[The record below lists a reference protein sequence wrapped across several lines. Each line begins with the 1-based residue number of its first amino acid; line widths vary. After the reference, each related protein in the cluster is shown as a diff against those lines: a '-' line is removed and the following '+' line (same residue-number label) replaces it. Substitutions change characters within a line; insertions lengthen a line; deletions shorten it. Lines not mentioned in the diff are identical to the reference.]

1 MEDWAAEGSG
11 DGPALGARPIVEV
24 IRYIGEWTIRLLLI
38 TLAVTPARRLFNWP
52 KLLSARRTLGVAAM
66 SYVLIHFGLYIIDLN
81 GDLAMVAREIVLRIY
96 LTIGFVALIGLV
108 ALGSTSW
115 DGAVQ
120 RLGSERWNQ
129 LHMLAYPITALGI
142 LHFFMQQKLDV
153 TEPTLMAGLFVWL
166 MGWRIAQRFSRGTD
180 SLALVVLALASGVL
194 TALLE
199 AGWYLAATGVDPKL
213 VLEAN
218 LAFDYSIRPAWWVAG
233 LGLAIALASRLALQV
248 RPLPARRTAQSLGK
262 RLFQHPRDLLRA
274 QVQPALEHGGGT
286 KRCSQPR
293 TGGGTRCPAAWH
305 SAWCHGCRRPQ
316 RPPAGSPRRDS
327 APAMARHAPSA
338 PAGPPAARA
347 PAAPAPRRA
356 RPPPAW
362 RGSAGRCAR
371 ARRRARR

>member
-1 MEDWAAEGSG
+1 MAFLRERSGKWSPEKIIAFIGVLLPLGWLLWRALSGEFAGAFSGPPGLAAPGLGGPGLGGPGLGGGGGLG
-11 DGPALGARPIVEV
+11 DGPALSARPIVEV

-52 KLLSARRTLGVAAM
+52 KLLSARRILGVAAM
-66 SYVLIHFGLYIIDLN
+66 SYVLIHFGIYIIDLN
-81 GDLAMVAREIVLRIY
+81 GNLAMVAREIVLRIY
-96 LTIGFVALIGLV
+96 LTIGFVALVGLV

-153 TEPTLMAGLFVWL
+153 TEPTLMAGMFVWL
-166 MGWRIAQRFSRGTD
+166 MGWRIAQRFNRGTD
-180 SLALVVLALASGVL
+180 SLTLIVLALASGVL

-218 LAFDYSIRPAWWVAG
+218 LAFDYSIRPAWWIAG

-248 RPLPARRTAQSLGK
+248 RPLPARR
-262 RLFQHPRDLLRA
+262 P
-274 QVQPALEHGGGT
+274 
-286 KRCSQPR
+286 
-293 TGGGTRCPAAWH
+293 
-305 SAWCHGCRRPQ
+305 
-316 RPPAGSPRRDS
+316 
-327 APAMARHAPSA
+327 
-338 PAGPPAARA
+338 ARA
-347 PAAPAPRRA
+347 
-356 RPPPAW
+356 
-362 RGSAGRCAR
+362 
-371 ARRRARR
+371 

>member
-1 MEDWAAEGSG
+1 MPFLRERNGKLSPEKIIAFIGVLLPLGWLLWRALGGEFAGAFSGPPSLGGPGLGAPGLGGPGLGGPGLGGGGLGGGGLGGGGLG

-96 LTIGFVALIGLV
+96 LTIGFIALVGLV

-153 TEPTLMAGLFVWL
+153 TEPTLMAGMFVWL
-166 MGWRIAQRFSRGTD
+166 MGWRIAQRFNRGTD

-218 LAFDYSIRPAWWVAG
+218 LAFDYSIRPAWWIAG

-248 RPLPARRTAQSLGK
+248 RPLPARR
-262 RLFQHPRDLLRA
+262 P
-274 QVQPALEHGGGT
+274 
-286 KRCSQPR
+286 
-293 TGGGTRCPAAWH
+293 
-305 SAWCHGCRRPQ
+305 
-316 RPPAGSPRRDS
+316 
-327 APAMARHAPSA
+327 
-338 PAGPPAARA
+338 ARA
-347 PAAPAPRRA
+347 
-356 RPPPAW
+356 
-362 RGSAGRCAR
+362 
-371 ARRRARR
+371 

>member
-1 MEDWAAEGSG
+1 MAFLRERSGKWSPEKIVAFIGVLLPLAWLLWRALSGEFAAPPPGPPGLGGPGLGGGGLGGGGLGGGALGGGGLG

-24 IRYIGEWTIRLLLI
+24 IRTIGEWSIRLLLI

-66 SYVLIHFGLYIIDLN
+66 SYVLIHFTLYIIDLN

-120 RLGSERWNQ
+120 RLGTERWNH
-129 LHMLAYPITALGI
+129 LHMLVYPITALGI

-166 MGWRIAQRFSRGTD
+166 MGWRIAQRFGRGTD
-180 SLALVVLALASGVL
+180 SLTLVVLALASGVL
-194 TALLE
+194 TALIE
-199 AGWYLAATGVDPKL
+199 AGWYLVATGVDPKL

-233 LGLAIALASRLALQV
+233 LGLAIAVASRLALHV
-248 RPLPARRTAQSLGK
+248 RPLPVRRTA
-262 RLFQHPRDLLRA
+262 RA
-274 QVQPALEHGGGT
+274 
-286 KRCSQPR
+286 
-293 TGGGTRCPAAWH
+293 
-305 SAWCHGCRRPQ
+305 
-316 RPPAGSPRRDS
+316 
-327 APAMARHAPSA
+327 
-338 PAGPPAARA
+338 
-347 PAAPAPRRA
+347 
-356 RPPPAW
+356 
-362 RGSAGRCAR
+362 
-371 ARRRARR
+371 

>member
-1 MEDWAAEGSG
+1 MAFLRERSGKWSPEKIIALISVLLPLGWLLWRALSGEFAGVFSGPPGLAAPGLG
-11 DGPALGARPIVEV
+11 GPGLGGPGLGGPGLGGGGGLGNGPALSARPIVEV

-108 ALGSTSW
+108 TLGSTSW

-153 TEPTLMAGLFVWL
+153 TEPTLMAGMFVWL
-166 MGWRIAQRFSRGTD
+166 MGWRIAQRFNRGTD

-248 RPLPARRTAQSLGK
+248 RPLPARRTA
-262 RLFQHPRDLLRA
+262 RA
-274 QVQPALEHGGGT
+274 
-286 KRCSQPR
+286 
-293 TGGGTRCPAAWH
+293 
-305 SAWCHGCRRPQ
+305 
-316 RPPAGSPRRDS
+316 
-327 APAMARHAPSA
+327 
-338 PAGPPAARA
+338 
-347 PAAPAPRRA
+347 
-356 RPPPAW
+356 
-362 RGSAGRCAR
+362 
-371 ARRRARR
+371 